1 MVEELGPLLLGL
13 HVCLDLLRV
22 KLLSLGPS
30 MAWGQ
35 RQQSRDSSTESHFG
49 DTTQK

>member
-1 MVEELGPLLLGL
+1 
-13 HVCLDLLRV
+13 
-22 KLLSLGPS
+22 

-49 DTTQK
+49 DTTQW